1 MSGLNDY
8 NTLAEK
14 YQQTL
19 VKPDKRFSILPTI
32 LMIAGDVTDKTVLDL
47 GCGSGFFSGE
57 FANRGAKKVIGMD
70 NSVEQIRI
78 AKKIPLER
86 AEYVLGDIFKDK
98 LPSANLV
105 LAAYVLN
112 YAADAKQLANFF
124 RSIYRSL
131 RQNGKFIAVVD
142 LPEGR
147 DLKKFG
153 AVKKVLGEKVDGAK
167 IEIKLFNEGRFICAL
182 NAVYF
187 TPQTLENA
195 LRSAGFKDVIWHKSI
210 ISDEGIKKFGAEFW
224 KDYLES
230 PELGY
235 VSAMK
240 G

>member
-147 DLKKFG
+147 D
-153 AVKKVLGEKVDGAK
+153 
-167 IEIKLFNEGRFICAL
+167 
-182 NAVYF
+182 YF